1 MMPLIALR
9 PLLIENQ
16 SRLKVRAK
24 KTSERVLKLFLKKF
38 KNPKKRML
46 FLIRGNIL
54 NLYLTCHLSTQRMKD
69 LKLWPKDY
77 YLISL
82 KNIKI

>member
-24 KTSERVLKLFLKKF
+24 KTPERVLKLFLKKF
-38 KNPKKRML
+38 KNPKKKML
-46 FLIRGNIL
+46 FLRRGNIL
-54 NLYLTCHLSTQRMKD
+54 NLSLKCHLSPKRMKN